1 MTSLPATATAPAS
14 INVLKAS
21 FVNNKGLIH
30 LNNAGLAPSS
40 REAQTQ
46 VVYWMERFR
55 SEGMHCNDAYL
66 AAVDGARVQ
75 LAEFLNCDA
84 GEIAFFQSTAGGIS
98 QIAFGMKLSPGD
110 EVLTWDEEYPSNLY
124 PWKAACDRVG
134 ATLKLVPSSKAGY
147 SPAKGLSTTSGSLFK
162 NWQSTP
168 SERLLAAITEK
179 TKVIAISW
187 VQYQSGA
194 ISDLEAITKIARA
207 QGIWTVID
215 GIQGIG
221 LMPFDFKKL
230 GVDAV
235 CGGSHKWMLSPV
247 GVGYL
252 AVREDRV
259 RELQPLI
266 IGAATY
272 GTCDDPTDFE
282 CLPKTNAWK
291 FEAGSKQVLEI
302 VALGASAQLIR
313 EIGIELIL
321 EESERLARRLR
332 MGLLE
337 AGLQVHTPHQHDQLG
352 SIVCFSDSTPDK
364 TNHLEA
370 TLRNNRISY
379 ALRGP
384 GIRLS
389 PHAFNFDEEID
400 KTLRLLSANGR

>member
-1 MTSLPATATAPAS
+1 MTSEIVALKKSFAS
-14 INVLKAS
+14 E
-21 FVNNKGLIH
+21 KGLIH

-40 REAQTQ
+40 REAYNS
-46 VVYWMERFR
+46 VLHWMERFR
-55 SEGMHCNDAYL
+55 AEGMHCNDAYL
-66 AAVDGARVQ
+66 EAVDVARTQ
-75 LAEFLNCDA
+75 LSQLLNCES

-98 QIAFGMKLSPGD
+98 QIAFGLKLNRGD
-110 EVLTWDEEYPSNLY
+110 EVLTWDQEYPSNLY
-124 PWKAACDRVG
+124 PWKAACDRAG
-134 ATLKLVPSSKAGY
+134 ATLRLVETGQPYLNSNGFSAGH
-147 SPAKGLSTTSGSLFK
+147 AGAHFI

-168 SERLLAAITEK
+168 SERLIAAITDK
-179 TKVIAISW
+179 TRVIAISW

-194 ISDLEAITKIARA
+194 ITDLEAVIAVARA
-207 QGIWTVID
+207 RGIWTVVD

-252 AVREDRV
+252 AVREERV

-272 GTCDDPTDFE
+272 GTCDDPTDFA

-302 VALGASAQLIR
+302 VALGASAKLIR
-313 EIGIELIL
+313 ETGVATIL
-321 EESERLARRLR
+321 AETEHLSKRLVK
-332 MGLLE
+332 GLLS
-337 AGLQVHTPHQHDQLG
+337 AGLQVHSPHLESHPG
-352 SIVCFSDSTPDK
+352 SIVCLSDTTPEK
-364 TNHLEA
+364 NRRLEHALRLNH
-370 TLRNNRISY
+370 ISF

-389 PHAFNFDEEID
+389 PHAFNYEQEID
-400 KTLRLLSANGR
+400 RAVEILTKTHHSS